1 MGRSVM
7 TLSGAD
13 AVAYSEFGPD
23 EDSYREIWHD
33 ELKDG
38 FVDPLDDFESWM
50 FKRWGEDSEDDWDE
64 LVSDYRKRI
73 CELWPSFEPVE
84 GEWVGDELRIIARNR
99 HSIVTISEY
108 SGIVALCLGPDYDR
122 REFFA
127 DPSELA
133 GISKHWRQ
141 QIAERFERE
150 FSTLNKVGTMSNGS
164 SVYTQTIPVPGKPS
178 GVAK

>member
-23 EDSYREIWHD
+23 EDSYRDIWHD

-50 FKRWGEDSEDDWDE
+50 LKRWEDDSEDAWDE
-64 LVSDYRKRI
+64 LISDYQERI
-73 CELWPSFEPVE
+73 CETWPSFQPVKDWVWNEP
-84 GEWVGDELRIIARNR
+84 ELRVIARNR

-108 SGIVALCLGPDYDR
+108 NGVVALCLGADYDR
-122 REFFA
+122 SEFWA

-133 GISKHWRQ
+133 GIGKAWRTR
-141 QIAERFERE
+141 IAERFIRE
-150 FSTLNKVGTMSNGS
+150 FGSLSKVGTFSNGS
-164 SVYTQTIPVPGKPS
+164 SIYREVTK
-178 GVAK
+178 